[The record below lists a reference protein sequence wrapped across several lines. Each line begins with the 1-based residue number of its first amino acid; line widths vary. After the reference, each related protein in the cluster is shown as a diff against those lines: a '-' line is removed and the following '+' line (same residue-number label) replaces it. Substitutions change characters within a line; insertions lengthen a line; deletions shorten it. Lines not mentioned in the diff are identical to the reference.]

1 MIRYLD
7 SDRRSAW
14 IAPDRIAGARTF
26 GKRVELIGRDGP
38 LGDTDISITRLVGHG
53 LTPLSSCVAVRLDAL
68 EGVTTRRVECGPT
81 VHFARV
87 GGVDLRI
94 SRRRWSGIRAAIG
107 AQHDSR

>member
-7 SDRRSAW
+7 RHRCGAW
-14 IAPDRIAGARTF
+14 VAPQHVAAARTF

-38 LGDTDISITRLVGHG
+38 LGDSDVSIARLVEYG
-53 LTPLSSCVAVRLDAL
+53 LTPLSSCVAARLDAL

-87 GGVDLRI
+87 GGIDLRI
-94 SRRRWSGIRAAIG
+94 SRRRWPEIRAAIG
-107 AQHDSR
+107 VGA